1 MLGRRYHS
9 TESSL
14 GLSGTAVMSVV
25 SRRIPTRIPMV
36 ATLFRVTW
44 ESTIAARL
52 VTAAAA
58 KKAPNKSSV
67 TCPMDAPKGI
77 SRVKSAE
84 TPKPSSP

>member
-25 SRRIPTRIPMV
+25 SRRIPTKIPMV

-58 KKAPNKSSV
+58 LVPALPRLGAKMGADVLLFFVNYLLQKAFV
-67 TCPMDAPKGI
+67 Y
-77 SRVKSAE
+77 
-84 TPKPSSP
+84 